1 MIDTALDFLSKI
13 LDAHLKGV
21 SKTVAPMVHL
31 THVADDRGV
40 VIPDKSI
47 GISLVNIEEE
57 RVFKDQSSHFINA
70 DGVVEKKNPEIKLN
84 LYVLVSANYLNQDTS
99 EGATNDDYIEGLKQ
113 LSNVIAFFQARNVF
127 TQDAY
132 PLLASV
138 DPSLQKLVVELYSYT
153 FEQMYN
159 FWSVVGTKYLP
170 SVLYKVRLLTIQQNE
185 AFGLD
190 KPIEKISI
198 VQKNK

>member
-1 MIDTALDFLSKI
+1 MIDTALDFLAKT
-13 LDAHLKGV
+13 LDTHLRGV
-21 SKTVAPMVHL
+21 SNTVEPMAHL

-57 RVFKDQSSHFINA
+57 RVFKDQSTHFMNR
-70 DGVVEKKNPEIKLN
+70 DGVVEKRNPDLKLN
-84 LYVLVSANYLNQDTS
+84 LYVLVSANYLNQDTG

-113 LSNVIAFFQARNVF
+113 LSNVIGFFQARNVF
-127 TQDAY
+127 TPDTY
-132 PLLASV
+132 PLLSSI
-138 DPSLQKLVVELYSYT
+138 DPTIQKLVVELYSYT

-170 SVLYKVRLLTIQQNE
+170 SVLYKVRLLTIQENE
-185 AFGLD
+185 AVGMDL
-190 KPIEKISI
+190 PIEKIR
-198 VQKNK
+198 VTPK